1 MAQHQLSEDD
11 YARVAEWATWPGYT
25 DADRLGIAFAE
36 KFALSHHELDDAF
49 FARMKEHYT
58 DAEIFEISVAVGTWM
73 AMGRITMIMDVAV
86 SCPLVL
92 SLDEPVAVT

>member
-1 MAQHQLSEDD
+1 MAQHQLSDDD
-11 YARVAEWATWPGYT
+11 YAHVSDWATWTGYSE
-25 DADRLGIAFAE
+25 ADRLGIAFAE

-49 FARMKEHYT
+49 FSRMKQHYT

-73 AMGRITMIMDVAV
+73 AMGRITMIMDVHV

-92 SLDEPVAVT
+92 SLDEPAPVR